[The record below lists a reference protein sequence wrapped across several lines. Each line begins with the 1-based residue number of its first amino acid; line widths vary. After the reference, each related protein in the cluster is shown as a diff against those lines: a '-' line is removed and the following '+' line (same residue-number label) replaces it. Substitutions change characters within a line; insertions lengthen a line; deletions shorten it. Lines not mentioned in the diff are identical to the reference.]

1 MAVGNVAYGPNQRD
15 SFIASLYDFAE
26 NGAQDRRA
34 FVLPTISYVPIAGE
48 NITYSATLFYN
59 DNNETCPAALQR
71 FLPPATTPKTSTFA
85 TRTLANWSVEADS
98 GYSQIHGQ
106 NFRFHGFTMLSSLD
120 ALYAVHDIF
129 FNHTQERGPAI
140 SGFIS
145 TLAMNPISRTFIET
159 NRGLDPA
166 GDPMGI
172 DSTAGTYFM
181 CEETFSWSYKNDTQV
196 IETLVSDINSEIHAK
211 LGDTLVPFLYLNN
224 AGNGQDVFK
233 SYNATNLARLHEIKA
248 KYDSNGVFT
257 NLLAGGFKL

>member
-1 MAVGNVAYGPNQRD
+1 MAVGSVAYGPNQRD
-15 SFIASLYDFAE
+15 YFLASLYDFAE
-26 NGAQDRRA
+26 NGVQDRRA
-34 FVLPTISYVPIAGE
+34 FVLPTISYAPIAG
-48 NITYSATLFYN
+48 NDITYSATLFYN
-59 DNNETCPAALQR
+59 DNNETSPAALQR

-98 GYSQIHGQ
+98 GFSQVHGQ
-106 NFRFHGFTMLSSLD
+106 NFRFHGFTILSSLD

-129 FNHTQERGPAI
+129 FKQTQERGPAI

-172 DSTAGTYFM
+172 DSTAGPYFM
-181 CEETFSWSYKNDTQV
+181 CEETFSWSHENDTQV
-196 IETLVSDINSEIHAK
+196 IATLMSDIDSEIHAQ

-224 AGNGQDVFK
+224 AGNGQDVFQ
-233 SYNATNLARLHEIKA
+233 SYNATNLARLQEIKA